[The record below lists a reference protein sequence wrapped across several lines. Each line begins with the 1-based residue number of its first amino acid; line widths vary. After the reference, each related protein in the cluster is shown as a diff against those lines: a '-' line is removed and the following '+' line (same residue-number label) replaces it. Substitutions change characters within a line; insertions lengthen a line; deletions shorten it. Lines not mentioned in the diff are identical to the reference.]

1 MRGRGRGGERRA
13 SSPAGP
19 GGAGRRGSARLGS
32 ARLGQPSA
40 PPRHAMERS
49 GAGREPQP
57 QPQPQP
63 QPAQGKPP
71 SPMGDSVPPPTSL
84 PPLPGDALQGERA
97 PPQRDRPVPPAIVPS
112 GQPISPIPPAI
123 TPSEKSVSPIPAA
136 MTPSRQPI
144 CPPAVTPPSES
155 STPQRDQPV
164 PPAATPSGQPVS
176 PIPAAVAP
184 SAESVPPWCDQSPP
198 GPPPPTVTE
207 HPKEEASPH
216 ATSHPVPVHAAAAPC
231 PAETPPCGS
240 KPPAPTAGEGAPSD
254 AKSPPGGTAGPSKDV
269 PPRSDR
275 STPAAASPA
284 PAASPRPKQDAQKAQ
299 ARHKQAKERRE
310 ERAKY
315 LAAKRVLWLEKEE
328 KARLLREKQLEER
341 RKRLEEQRLKAEKRR
356 AVLEERQRQK
366 LEKNKERYE
375 AAIQRSA
382 KKTWAEIRQQRWSW
396 AGALHHGSP
405 AHKDGASRC
414 SVSAVNLPKHVDS
427 IINKRLSKSS
437 ATLWNSP
444 SRNRSLQLSP
454 WESSIVDRLM
464 TPTLSFLARSRS
476 AVTLAGNGKEQV
488 PVCPRSA
495 SASPL
500 SPCHNHR
507 LQHRCWERRKG
518 TTGSPDVTPRRRT
531 ESSPKKK
538 EKKEK
543 ERENAKER
551 SALSR
556 ERSLKKRQSLP
567 AAQPRLLPAADS
579 SPGPKNRPSSPATP
593 KARPASP
600 SPALGSP
607 HKPPLPRSVHSS
619 PKVRARAREE
629 RGEQEGQAKAR
640 EKKEEER
647 GPAPP
652 ALPEPPKIPAEPTAA
667 PAAPSPVPATP
678 PGRPPAGT
686 TDREEAARLLAEKR
700 RQAREQREREE
711 RERREQEER
720 ERRLQEERAQ
730 QAAEEQMRREAL
742 ARQREEERRLQEEL
756 EAQEKARAEREETE
770 RLQRQRE
777 EAEARAREEAERQR
791 LEREKHFQREEQERL
806 ERKKRLEEIMKRTRK
821 SDTADAKKKEDK
833 KVVNGKAAEQEDVPG
848 REKRVGPMPKE
859 EELPETETP
868 STGTPGGPKGLVG
881 EGLQPSS
888 LAKEVASPASLV
900 NGVQPSK
907 HENGFSGK
915 EGSQELLELSHH
927 SSSPGSIIPFG
938 EKEPFLKQAVVK
950 PPQVTEVLCPGPGR
964 RHAAL
969 RAIVT
974 VLCIRTTFANNKSGQ
989 LPSPRRVPGN
999 RAACGQAAVPRCS
1012 AGPGREGA
1020 AAHTQPQGPVSDRL
1034 FCGLAPLHGGGRN
1047 GGPGVREEARP
1058 TPGQAACAIAPAA
1071 ISSSRSPAPPRRKPH
1086 PLRGARGGDGND
1098 VKPHA
1103 GPAGSC
1109 SPPGVT
1115 ANERSEGAGLR
1126 FPAGPADRQRAG
1138 AKRKCVRRRWR
1149 RLAAEEAAA
1158 ERGPVSASLSVAL
1171 PPPAPPGGRHVPG
1184 AAPRPPRARLK
1195 RGGGALPGP
1204 PGARPERGLVA
1215 GLGQALRRVPGSA
1228 PGLSPEA
1235 PPSATSPGPVSGGSP
1250 PQSWACPRRLTPLS
1264 RPSPFLEIPVLLS
1277 GFRAPSPEIPPPLW
1291 AFVLSTDVSTLRRG
1305 HGRRLGSL
1313 RHGRRCL
1320 YSRGRRSGSGERG
1333 TLRGYQLVWATAVTP

>member
-1 MRGRGRGGERRA
+1 
-13 SSPAGP
+13 
-19 GGAGRRGSARLGS
+19 
-32 ARLGQPSA
+32 
-40 PPRHAMERS
+40 
-49 GAGREPQP
+49 
-57 QPQPQP
+57 
-63 QPAQGKPP
+63 
-71 SPMGDSVPPPTSL
+71 MGDSVTPLTS
-84 PPLPGDALQGERA
+84 PSPSPGDTLQGERS
-97 PPQRDRPVPPAIVPS
+97 PPQQDQPVPPAVISS
-112 GQPISPIPPAI
+112 GQPVSPVPPAV
-123 TPSEKSVSPIPAA
+123 TPSKKTVSPVPAA
-136 MTPSRQPI
+136 MTPSRQPA
-144 CPPAVTPPSES
+144 CPGPPAVTPPPES

-164 PPAATPSGQPVS
+164 PPAVMPSGQPVS
-176 PIPAAVAP
+176 SIPTAVAP
-184 SAESVPPWCDQSPP
+184 SAESGPPWCDRSPP
-198 GPPPPTVTE
+198 GPPRPPVTE
-207 HPKEEASPH
+207 HPKEEESPH
-216 ATSHPVPVHAAAAPC
+216 SAGQLVPVPAAPC
-231 PAETPPCGS
+231 PAETLPCGS
-240 KPPAPTAGEGAPSD
+240 DPPALAAGEGAPSD

-275 STPAAASPA
+275 TTPATASPA
-284 PAASPRPKQDAQKAQ
+284 TAASPRPKQDAQKAQ

-567 AAQPRLLPAADS
+567 AAQPRLLPTADS
-579 SPGPKNRPSSPATP
+579 SPGPKNRPSSPAAP

-600 SPALGSP
+600 SLALGSP
-607 HKPPLPRSVHSS
+607 HKPPLPRSTHSS

-629 RGEQEGQAKAR
+629 RGEQEGQAKVR
-640 EKKEEER
+640 ERKEEER

-652 ALPEPPKIPAEPTAA
+652 ALPEPPKVPTEPTAA
-667 PAAPSPVPATP
+667 PPAPAAPGPVPATP
-678 PGRPPAGT
+678 PSRHPAGT
-686 TDREEAARLLAEKR
+686 TDREEASRLLAEKR

-730 QAAEEQMRREAL
+730 QAAEEQTRREAL
-742 ARQREEERRLQEEL
+742 ARQREEERRLQEEH
-756 EAQEKARAEREETE
+756 EAQERARAEREETE

-821 SDTADAKKKEDK
+821 SDAADAKKKEDK

-848 REKRVGPMPKE
+848 HEKRAGPMPKE
-859 EELPETETP
+859 EELPETETR
-868 STGTPGGPKGLVG
+868 SAGTPGGPKGLAG
-881 EGLQPSS
+881 EGLPPCSP
-888 LAKEVASPASLV
+888 AKEVASPVSLV

-907 HENGFSGK
+907 HENGFSGT

-938 EKEPFLKQAVVK
+938 DKEPFLKQAVVK
-950 PPQVTEVLCPGPGR
+950 PPQVTEVL
-964 RHAAL
+964 
-969 RAIVT
+969 
-974 VLCIRTTFANNKSGQ
+974 
-989 LPSPRRVPGN
+989 
-999 RAACGQAAVPRCS
+999 
-1012 AGPGREGA
+1012 
-1020 AAHTQPQGPVSDRL
+1020 
-1034 FCGLAPLHGGGRN
+1034 
-1047 GGPGVREEARP
+1047 
-1058 TPGQAACAIAPAA
+1058 
-1071 ISSSRSPAPPRRKPH
+1071 
-1086 PLRGARGGDGND
+1086 
-1098 VKPHA
+1098 
-1103 GPAGSC
+1103 
-1109 SPPGVT
+1109 
-1115 ANERSEGAGLR
+1115 
-1126 FPAGPADRQRAG
+1126 
-1138 AKRKCVRRRWR
+1138 
-1149 RLAAEEAAA
+1149 
-1158 ERGPVSASLSVAL
+1158 
-1171 PPPAPPGGRHVPG
+1171 
-1184 AAPRPPRARLK
+1184 
-1195 RGGGALPGP
+1195 
-1204 PGARPERGLVA
+1204 
-1215 GLGQALRRVPGSA
+1215 
-1228 PGLSPEA
+1228 
-1235 PPSATSPGPVSGGSP
+1235 
-1250 PQSWACPRRLTPLS
+1250 
-1264 RPSPFLEIPVLLS
+1264 
-1277 GFRAPSPEIPPPLW
+1277 
-1291 AFVLSTDVSTLRRG
+1291 
-1305 HGRRLGSL
+1305 
-1313 RHGRRCL
+1313 
-1320 YSRGRRSGSGERG
+1320 
-1333 TLRGYQLVWATAVTP
+1333 

>member
-1 MRGRGRGGERRA
+1 
-13 SSPAGP
+13 
-19 GGAGRRGSARLGS
+19 
-32 ARLGQPSA
+32 
-40 PPRHAMERS
+40 MERS
-49 GAGREPQP
+49 RAGR
-57 QPQPQP
+57 QPQP
-63 QPAQGKPP
+63 QPAPGKPP
-71 SPMGDSVPPPTSL
+71 SPMGDSVSPPTS
-84 PPLPGDALQGERA
+84 PPPSPGDALQGERT
-97 PPQRDRPVPPAIVPS
+97 PPQRDRPVPPAV
-112 GQPISPIPPAI
+112 
-123 TPSEKSVSPIPAA
+123 
-136 MTPSRQPI
+136 
-144 CPPAVTPPSES
+144 
-155 STPQRDQPV
+155 
-164 PPAATPSGQPVS
+164 TPSGQPVSPVPPARDRPVPAAVTPSGQHVS

-184 SAESVPPWCDQSPP
+184 SAESVPPWCDRSPP
-198 GPPPPTVTE
+198 GPPRPPAME
-207 HPKEEASPH
+207 YPKEEASPH
-216 ATSHPVPVHAAAAPC
+216 AAGQPVPIPTAPC
-231 PAETPPCGS
+231 PAETLPHGGD
-240 KPPAPTAGEGAPSD
+240 PPAPTASEGALSD
-254 AKSPPGGTAGPSKDV
+254 AKSPPGGTAGSLKDV
-269 PPRSDR
+269 TPRSDR
-275 STPAAASPA
+275 TTPATASPA
-284 PAASPRPKQDAQKAQ
+284 PAASPKPKQDAQKAQ

-531 ESSPKKK
+531 EPLPKKK

-579 SPGPKNRPSSPATP
+579 SPGPKNRPSSPAAP
-593 KARPASP
+593 KAHPASP

-607 HKPPLPRSVHSS
+607 HKPPLPRSAHSS
-619 PKVRARAREE
+619 PKVRARARGE

-640 EKKEEER
+640 ERKEEEQ

-652 ALPEPPKIPAEPTAA
+652 EPPKVPTEPTAA
-667 PAAPSPVPATP
+667 PPAPAAPGPVPATP
-678 PGRPPAGT
+678 PARPPAGT

-730 QAAEEQMRREAL
+730 QAAEEQTRREAL
-742 ARQREEERRLQEEL
+742 ARQREEERRLQEER
-756 EAQEKARAEREETE
+756 EAQERARAEREETE

-821 SDTADAKKKEDK
+821 SDAADAKKKEDK

-848 REKRVGPMPKE
+848 HEKRMGPMPKE

-868 STGTPGGPKGLVG
+868 SAGTPGGSKGLAG

-888 LAKEVASPASLV
+888 PAKEMASPASLV
-900 NGVQPSK
+900 NGVQPGK
-907 HENGFSGK
+907 HENGFSGT

-927 SSSPGSIIPFG
+927 GSSPGSIIPFG

-950 PPQVTEVLCPGPGR
+950 PPQVTGESSI
-964 RHAAL
+964 AS
-969 RAIVT
+969 
-974 VLCIRTTFANNKSGQ
+974 NKAVFRDIIDGI
-989 LPSPRRVPGN
+989 LI
-999 RAACGQAAVPRCS
+999 QAENV
-1012 AGPGREGA
+1012 E
-1020 AAHTQPQGPVSDRL
+1020 HVSY
-1034 FCGLAPLHGGGRN
+1034 F
-1047 GGPGVREEARP
+1047 
-1058 TPGQAACAIAPAA
+1058 
-1071 ISSSRSPAPPRRKPH
+1071 
-1086 PLRGARGGDGND
+1086 PLRIWKKGLLPNFIIDKAET
-1098 VKPHA
+1098 VKPD
-1103 GPAGSC
+1103 C
-1109 SPPGVT
+1109 
-1115 ANERSEGAGLR
+1115 
-1126 FPAGPADRQRAG
+1126 
-1138 AKRKCVRRRWR
+1138 
-1149 RLAAEEAAA
+1149 
-1158 ERGPVSASLSVAL
+1158 
-1171 PPPAPPGGRHVPG
+1171 
-1184 AAPRPPRARLK
+1184 
-1195 RGGGALPGP
+1195 
-1204 PGARPERGLVA
+1204 
-1215 GLGQALRRVPGSA
+1215 
-1228 PGLSPEA
+1228 
-1235 PPSATSPGPVSGGSP
+1235 
-1250 PQSWACPRRLTPLS
+1250 
-1264 RPSPFLEIPVLLS
+1264 
-1277 GFRAPSPEIPPPLW
+1277 
-1291 AFVLSTDVSTLRRG
+1291 
-1305 HGRRLGSL
+1305 
-1313 RHGRRCL
+1313 
-1320 YSRGRRSGSGERG
+1320 
-1333 TLRGYQLVWATAVTP
+1333 